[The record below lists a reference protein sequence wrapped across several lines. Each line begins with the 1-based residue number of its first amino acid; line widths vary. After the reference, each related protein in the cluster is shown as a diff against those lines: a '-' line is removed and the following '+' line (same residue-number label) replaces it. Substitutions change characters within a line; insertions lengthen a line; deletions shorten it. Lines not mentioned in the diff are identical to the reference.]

1 MSLRQLLI
9 IVFCVCGS
17 LAQAVELTSA
27 TNLRTEAEVANR
39 QGTPLII
46 LYSRQRCPY
55 CEIVRRDYLH
65 PMQNQSPA
73 SDNLVIRQINIDSD
87 APLTDFSGKPT
98 THARFAAQQKIY
110 LVPVVAFYGQQGE
123 TLSAPII
130 GVRIADFYQ
139 SYLDEAI
146 KDSTK
151 RLGEKQSDRE
161 IYRKPP
167 SR

>member
-1 MSLRQLLI
+1 MSLHPLLI
-9 IVFCVCGS
+9 IALCSCVS

-27 TNLRTEAEVANR
+27 TNLRTEVETANR
-39 QGTPLII
+39 QGSALII

-65 PMQNQSPA
+65 PLQNQSP
-73 SDNLVIRQINIDSD
+73 DRDKVVVRQINIDSD

-98 THARFAAQQKIY
+98 THARFSAQQKIK
-110 LVPVVAFYGQQGE
+110 LVPVVAFYGQHGE

-139 SYLDEAI
+139 SYLEDAI
-146 KDSTK
+146 KDSAK
-151 RLGEKQSDRE
+151 RLGEKSSLR
-161 IYRKPP
+161 
-167 SR
+167 